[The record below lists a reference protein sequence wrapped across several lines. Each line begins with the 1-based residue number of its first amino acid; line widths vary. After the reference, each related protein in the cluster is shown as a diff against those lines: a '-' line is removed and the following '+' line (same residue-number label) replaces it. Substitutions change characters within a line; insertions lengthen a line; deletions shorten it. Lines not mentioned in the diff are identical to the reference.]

1 MLERRC
7 KLGTRSSS
15 SGSSSSS
22 DRWIGRVNVV
32 KNLNKQGKKLYLFL

>member
-15 SGSSSSS
+15 SGSSSSY
-22 DRWIGRVNVV
+22 RWIGRVNVV